1 VDNLMLII
9 IPRWM
14 KPIPTPIKAKLEKV
28 VRCPYCGAEVY
39 PEMKICPK
47 CGRTLTNLEVNT
59 RQQEEKGH

>member
-1 VDNLMLII
+1 
-9 IPRWM
+9 M